1 MDQRMAAGGTFRRGL
16 RELLL
21 HNPLTRTWNDVV
33 TDSVIR
39 PIERLV
45 GGAATV
51 ADDTQVRLARRL
63 VEELEGNGGE
73 LTPQSAALLG
83 EHVDPAFDLGRLNR
97 ALARMNEAGLGF
109 EDRVMQVTTL
119 LGTGAYRPG
128 LSERGDVDLG
138 RTLALRRAVVGRG
151 SSHAYTN
158 AGELMRQYGIGSPL
172 AAYAASGAA
181 LAAVIQAAVALRGND
196 RNAPEEGGMMGA
208 ELGPQASSSIR

>member
-1 MDQRMAAGGTFRRGL
+1 MDQRMAAGRTFHRGL

-33 TDSVIR
+33 TDKVIR

-45 GGAATV
+45 GGAAAV

-73 LTPQSAALLG
+73 LTLQSAALLG

-97 ALARMNEAGLGF
+97 SLSRMNEAGLGF

-138 RTLALRRAVVGRG
+138 RTLALRRAVVERG
-151 SSHAYTN
+151 GSRAYTN

-181 LAAVIQAAVALRGND
+181 LAAAIQAAVALRGNE
-196 RNAPEEGGMMGA
+196 RNAPEEGGMGA
-208 ELGPQASSSIR
+208 ELGPQAASSIR